1 MDGKRRK
8 FNRKWCWL
16 YINLKV
22 NEKIQRWN
30 LEKRS
35 KLEKKYAKT
44 FQVNVNNTGK
54 KNERENNSQNVH
66 AK

>member
-1 MDGKRRK
+1 MVLTIYKLKSKRKNSAVKLR
-8 FNRKWCWL
+8 
-16 YINLKV
+16 
-22 NEKIQRWN
+22 
-30 LEKRS
+30 KRS

-44 FQVNVNNTGK
+44 IQVNVNNTGQ

>member
-1 MDGKRRK
+1 MVLTIYQLKSKRKNSAVKLR
-8 FNRKWCWL
+8 
-16 YINLKV
+16 
-22 NEKIQRWN
+22 
-30 LEKRS
+30 KRS

-44 FQVNVNNTGK
+44 IQVNVNNIGQ